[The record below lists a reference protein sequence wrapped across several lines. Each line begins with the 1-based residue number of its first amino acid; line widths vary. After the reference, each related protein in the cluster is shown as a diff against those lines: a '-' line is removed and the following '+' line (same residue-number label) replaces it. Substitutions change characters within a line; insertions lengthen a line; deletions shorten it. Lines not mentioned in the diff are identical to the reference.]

1 MGEGATTVAQGRGR
15 NYVVV
20 SADTHASPDSL
31 EHFLSY
37 VDPAQ
42 REAVAA
48 FGDMSNLAIS
58 MFGGFDPG
66 EVDESDPVRATAAR
80 RLAGMGVDIAA
91 AEGWLAH
98 YGTDWVVPGDG
109 DGRRLAVL
117 EEQGIHAEVALPGPI
132 LAGGLSPAMY
142 LGAATDK
149 GLEVVWPALHGYLR
163 WLADFCAAAPGRR
176 AGVMPIDFHDMDRA
190 VEEVGWARDNGIFG
204 GVMLPAMSVTS
215 RLPGY
220 ADDYYE
226 PFWSVCEEHGMVVN
240 LHTGASGSATDTKF
254 LYDAEH
260 GGMLGL
266 YEVFVFTRRPLWF
279 MIFGG
284 VFDRHPDLR
293 VVVSENGVQWLPS
306 LIRDMESFFDTHGG
320 APVRSYLQMRP
331 RDYFEKHVWMGG
343 SLMKRYEAEM
353 RHEIGIDKLMWGADY
368 PHLEGAAPVH
378 RETLRYIFGGLPEDD
393 LRRIL
398 GANAVDLWGFDAALL
413 QSVADRVGPTV
424 ADLASPLALADIED
438 TFSWSLAR
446 PVPLVA
452 ERADSSHP
460 AVAARCRL
468 PGGGAGVRFA
478 LKPFFFVD
486 AHAPPSGDAHAPP
499 SGDAHAPPSGDAHAP
514 PSGTRTHLLPG
525 TRMHLSSEGTVA
537 ALGRKGSG
545 NTVELWGNLAVSVAP
560 RRVTTP
566 CLHRSHGVGELRRST
581 RGTDRLGCG
590 QLRRLRVDGAAPP
603 PRRPLRVLHDRGD
616 GRLRGGG
623 GVGGRWGQD
632 GGGVDR
638 HALSGPTGGGQAP
651 GAPGTLAAPPARGGA
666 GLARGRHRPR
676 CGPGHRLGAAAPH
689 RGLHG
694 P

>member
-1 MGEGATTVAQGRGR
+1 MPDRSGR

-31 EHFLSY
+31 DHFLSY
-37 VDPAQ
+37 VDPAH

-48 FGDMSNLAIS
+48 FGDMSSLAIS

-80 RLAGMGVDIAA
+80 RLAGMGVDTDAA
-91 AEGWLAH
+91 HSWLAH

-117 EEQGIHAEVALPGPI
+117 EEQGIHAEVTLPGPI

-149 GLEVVWPALHGYLR
+149 GLEVVWPALHGYVR

-176 AGVMPIDFHDMDRA
+176 AGCMPIDFHDMDRA
-190 VEEVGWARDNGIFG
+190 VEEVAWARDNGIFG

-226 PFWSVCEEHGMVVN
+226 PFWSACEEHGMVVN

-284 VFDRHPDLR
+284 VFDRHPDLK
-293 VVVSENGVQWLPS
+293 VVVTENGVQWLPS

-320 APVRSYLQMRP
+320 APVRSYLKMRP
-331 RDYFEKHVWMGG
+331 RDYFEKHVFMGG

-398 GANAVDLWGFDAALL
+398 GGNAIEP
-413 QSVADRVGPTV
+413 VG
-424 ADLASPLALADIED
+424 LRR
-438 TFSWSLAR
+438 R
-446 PVPLVA
+446 P
-452 ERADSSHP
+452 P
-460 AVAARCRL
+460 A
-468 PGGGAGVRFA
+468 GGGR
-478 LKPFFFVD
+478 
-486 AHAPPSGDAHAPP
+486 
-499 SGDAHAPPSGDAHAP
+499 
-514 PSGTRTHLLPG
+514 PG
-525 TRMHLSSEGTVA
+525 
-537 ALGRKGSG
+537 
-545 NTVELWGNLAVSVAP
+545 
-560 RRVTTP
+560 
-566 CLHRSHGVGELRRST
+566 
-581 RGTDRLGCG
+581 
-590 QLRRLRVDGAAPP
+590 
-603 PRRPLRVLHDRGD
+603 RP
-616 GRLRGGG
+616 
-623 GVGGRWGQD
+623 D
-632 GGGVDR
+632 GGG
-638 HALSGPTGGGQAP
+638 P
-651 GAPGTLAAPPARGGA
+651 GDAAGA
-666 GLARGRHRPR
+666 GRHRGHLQLEPGPPRPARRGAGYLNIDLLLISFWRPRRRCRDRSGGTGAAASINSGLDKERALLYKNVTPENGRVGAR
-676 CGPGHRLGAAAPH
+676 CGPRNCRRRRNSSRHRSSSRCHTLLLPFDLWSWMTSPRRSARWCRAAPRTTATPPPSRSSTGAC
-689 RGLHG
+689 RGSSLS
-694 P
+694 

>member
-1 MGEGATTVAQGRGR
+1 M
-15 NYVVV
+15 V

-31 EHFLSY
+31 DHFLSY
-37 VDPAQ
+37 VDPAH

-91 AEGWLAH
+91 AESWLAR

-142 LGAATDK
+142 LGATTDK
-149 GLEVVWPALHGYLR
+149 SLDVVWPALHGYVR
-163 WLADFCAAAPGRR
+163 WLADFCNAAPGRR

-190 VEEVGWARDNGIFG
+190 VEEVAWARAHGIFG

-226 PFWSVCEEHGMVVN
+226 PFWSACEEHGMVVN

-306 LIRDMESFFDTHGG
+306 LIRDMESLFDPHGG
-320 APVRSYLQMRP
+320 APVRSYLDMRP

-353 RHEIGIDKLMWGADY
+353 RHEIGIEKLDVGS
-368 PHLEGAAPVH
+368 
-378 RETLRYIFGGLPEDD
+378 GLPAPRG
-393 LRRIL
+393 RRPRPPR
-398 GANAVDLWGFDAALL
+398 DAAL
-413 QSVADRVGPTV
+413 
-424 ADLASPLALADIED
+424 
-438 TFSWSLAR
+438 
-446 PVPLVA
+446 
-452 ERADSSHP
+452 H
-460 AVAARCRL
+460 
-468 PGGGAGVRFA
+468 
-478 LKPFFFVD
+478 
-486 AHAPPSGDAHAPP
+486 
-499 SGDAHAPPSGDAHAP
+499 
-514 PSGTRTHLLPG
+514 
-525 TRMHLSSEGTVA
+525 
-537 ALGRKGSG
+537 
-545 NTVELWGNLAVSVAP
+545 
-560 RRVTTP
+560 
-566 CLHRSHGVGELRRST
+566 LRR
-581 RGTDRLGCG
+581 
-590 QLRRLRVDGAAPP
+590 
-603 PRRPLRVLHDRGD
+603 
-616 GRLRGGG
+616 
-623 GVGGRWGQD
+623 
-632 GGGVDR
+632 
-638 HALSGPTGGGQAP
+638 
-651 GAPGTLAAPPARGGA
+651 PARGGHSPHARRRTVGCGTSTATCCSPWPTASGPPSPTWPRRWLSPTSRTPSA
-666 GLARGRHRPR
+666 GAWPGRCR
-676 CGPGHRLGAAAPH
+676 CWQAAPDLHLTRVVHCTDHAQHCTTTH
-689 RGLHG
+689 RTPPTTARSVGGDPPRGTVALRSEMS
-694 P
+694 PNS

>member
-1 MGEGATTVAQGRGR
+1 MAEEAGGSAGTGHAGPEGR

-31 EHFLSY
+31 DHFLSY
-37 VDPAQ
+37 VDPAF
-42 REAVAA
+42 REAVAS
-48 FGDMSNLAIS
+48 FGDMSSLAIS

-80 RLAGMGVDIAA
+80 RLAGMGVDTDAA
-91 AEGWLAH
+91 KGWLAH

-117 EEQGIHAEVALPGPI
+117 EEQGIHAEVTLPGPI

-142 LGAATDK
+142 LGATTDK
-149 GLEVVWPALHGYLR
+149 GLEVVWPALHGYVR

-176 AGVMPIDFHDMDRA
+176 AGCMPIDFHDMDRA
-190 VEEVGWARDNGIFG
+190 VEEVAWARANGIFG

-215 RLPGY
+215 KLPGY

-226 PFWSVCEEHGMVVN
+226 PFWSACEEHGMVVN

-284 VFDRHPDLR
+284 VFDRHPDLK
-293 VVVSENGVQWLPS
+293 VVVTENGVQWLPS

-320 APVRSYLQMRP
+320 APVRNYLKMRP
-331 RDYFEKHVWMGG
+331 RDYFEQHVWLGG

-378 RETLRYIFGGLPEDD
+378 RETLRYIFGGMPERD

-398 GANAVDLWGFDAALL
+398 GGNAVDLWGFDADLL
-413 QSVADRVGPTV
+413 QAVADRVGPTV
-424 ADLASPLALADIED
+424 EDLSSPIALDDIEE

-452 ERADSSHP
+452 RAS
-460 AVAARCRL
+460 
-468 PGGGAGVRFA
+468 
-478 LKPFFFVD
+478 
-486 AHAPPSGDAHAPP
+486 
-499 SGDAHAPPSGDAHAP
+499 
-514 PSGTRTHLLPG
+514 
-525 TRMHLSSEGTVA
+525 
-537 ALGRKGSG
+537 
-545 NTVELWGNLAVSVAP
+545 
-560 RRVTTP
+560 
-566 CLHRSHGVGELRRST
+566 
-581 RGTDRLGCG
+581 
-590 QLRRLRVDGAAPP
+590 
-603 PRRPLRVLHDRGD
+603 
-616 GRLRGGG
+616 
-623 GVGGRWGQD
+623 
-632 GGGVDR
+632 
-638 HALSGPTGGGQAP
+638 
-651 GAPGTLAAPPARGGA
+651 
-666 GLARGRHRPR
+666 
-676 CGPGHRLGAAAPH
+676 
-689 RGLHG
+689 
-694 P
+694 